1 MHNQFGSMDSTI
13 RMRIA
18 ASPALWC
25 ESAVHVVAMCICL
38 AIVKAQPQGMAVKP
52 LYSQMRF

>member
-18 ASPALWC
+18 VSPALWC
-25 ESAVHVVAMCICL
+25 ESTVVAMCICL

-52 LYSQMRF
+52 LYNQMRF